1 MSLKTLKY
9 FRWGKSVRT
18 AALHRP
24 PCSDAQVFKNCGRNL
39 WRISGFTKLEETL
52 ESWAQIRNRP
62 SLHPFLISVH
72 RFHSKSFKKAMVLL
86 SSFAH
91 LVCQAVAPPPTVI
104 ALVKRRV
111 GRFKLLHSIKYPF
124 KKRFA
129 ISSLQRFTK
138 MSVNRTRCSPYLEKA
153 MAW

>member
-62 SLHPFLISVH
+62 PLHPFLISVH
-72 RFHSKSFKKAMVLL
+72 RFHEVFQKGHGATLSGFKW
-86 SSFAH
+86 
-91 LVCQAVAPPPTVI
+91 I
-104 ALVKRRV
+104 
-111 GRFKLLHSIKYPF
+111 
-124 KKRFA
+124 
-129 ISSLQRFTK
+129 
-138 MSVNRTRCSPYLEKA
+138 
-153 MAW
+153 